1 MLVST
6 MPQSVKVMVS
16 MNERGMTESQ
26 GNFVMV
32 TVEQAL
38 EREVKTNSMEE
49 VNTTEFMRRKT
60 NTTE

>member
-1 MLVST
+1 MSESR
-6 MPQSVKVMVS
+6 MPQSVQVMVS